1 MQDALGAADGAG
13 DDVGEERN
21 ECSMIEEAARKD
33 QLLIA
38 IYQIH
43 DLREGKE
50 TDAERKGEVRHE
62 KLWAVATIRIPELIA
77 SRRQGTNHDAREL
90 EALRSSA
97 LLASKHPGG

>member
-62 KLWAVATIRIPELIA
+62 KLMVGKVGNITDEEIEIFENTEKADVQHETRLQELLSLI
-77 SRRQGTNHDAREL
+77 HI
-90 EALRSSA
+90 
-97 LLASKHPGG
+97 